1 MVSWQRYTQLMWM
14 ICGRWVVAAKGLIED
29 QGEGWTTGWCACKNR
44 RGGNFHKAK
53 WHLLTQAPEYPCGPG
68 QSNKGSLSLFLVRHD
83 GQFTFS
89 LLSPRPRHWY
99 LPQLP
104 PFSTPSLCMLFVPK
118 CLNQLHLL
126 TSHPQLL
133 HPTSLL
139 LLYILDCMRLLFFL
153 TFFTTMFLWR
163 LHSFFMF
170 FLGYCTPTF
179 SSSCQMSPN
188 TRHPCTSWPCPIGM
202 GSAATLKWAAGSAA
216 DQAGSCKTKQQS
228 GGLSNTYISTVYI
241 QLLCICIV
249 IFCNLRV
256 TSLQTVYFDRNVPR
270 R

>member
-179 SSSCQMSPN
+179 SSSCQMSPQHQAPMYLLAVPHWHGQCCDPQMS
-188 TRHPCTSWPCPIGM
+188 RRKCGGPGWLLQDE
-202 GSAATLKWAAGSAA
+202 AAKRRTVKYIHIYSLYTAAMYLYSHF
-216 DQAGSCKTKQQS
+216 
-228 GGLSNTYISTVYI
+228 L
-241 QLLCICIV
+241 
-249 IFCNLRV
+249 
-256 TSLQTVYFDRNVPR
+256 
-270 R
+270 